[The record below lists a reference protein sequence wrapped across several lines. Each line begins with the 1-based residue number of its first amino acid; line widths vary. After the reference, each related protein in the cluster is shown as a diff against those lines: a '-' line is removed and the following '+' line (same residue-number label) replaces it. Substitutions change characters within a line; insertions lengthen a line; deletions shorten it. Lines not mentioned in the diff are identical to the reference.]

1 MNIDRYAQ
9 LKALQLHGMAAA
21 WQEWRVEFAA
31 QQKPVMPEMWLD
43 RLIAAE
49 QSDRHARSLNYQLH
63 AAKLPHHR
71 DLIDFDW
78 AESLLEKAHIEQLAT
93 SSFMDQANNLI
104 FVGGTGTGKT
114 HVASAL
120 AVSAIHQ
127 GKRVRFYNAVDLVNQ
142 LEKEKQ
148 LSKAGYLAKRLI
160 QMDAVI
166 IDELGYLPF
175 PQSGGALLFHL
186 ISQLY
191 EKTSL
196 IITTNLNFAEWMQ
209 VFGDEKMTTALLDR
223 VTHHCEILETGDDSY
238 RLKQRKKAIQKP

>member
-1 MNIDRYAQ
+1 MTIDRHAQ

-31 QQKPVMPEMWLD
+31 QQRPVMPEVWLD

-49 QSDRHARSLNYQLH
+49 QSNRHARSLNYQLH
-63 AAKLPHHR
+63 VAKLPHHR
-71 DLIDFDW
+71 DLIHFDW

-93 SSFMDQANNLI
+93 SRFMDQANNLI

-114 HVASAL
+114 HIASAL

-148 LSKAGYLAKRLI
+148 LGKSGSLAKRLGQI
-160 QMDAVI
+160 DAVI

-223 VTHHCEILETGDDSY
+223 VTHHCEILETGIDSY
-238 RLKQRKKAIQKP
+238 RLKQRKKAIQDP

>member
-1 MNIDRYAQ
+1 MTIDRHAQ
-9 LKALQLHGMAAA
+9 LKSLQLYGMAAA

-31 QQKPVMPEMWLD
+31 QHRPVMPEVWLD

-49 QSDRHARSLNYQLH
+49 QADRHARRLNYQLH

-78 AESLLEKAHIEQLAT
+78 AESLLDKAHIEQLAT
-93 SSFMDQANNLI
+93 SSFMEQANNLI

-127 GKRVRFYNAVDLVNQ
+127 AKRVRFFNAVDLVNQ

-148 LSKAGYLAKRLI
+148 LGKAGFLAKRLI
-160 QMDAVI
+160 QVDAVI

-186 ISQLY
+186 ISQL
-191 EKTSL
+191 S
-196 IITTNLNFAEWMQ
+196 A
-209 VFGDEKMTTALLDR
+209 TAPALPYLLHPCSR
-223 VTHHCEILETGDDSY
+223 M
-238 RLKQRKKAIQKP
+238 RKPH